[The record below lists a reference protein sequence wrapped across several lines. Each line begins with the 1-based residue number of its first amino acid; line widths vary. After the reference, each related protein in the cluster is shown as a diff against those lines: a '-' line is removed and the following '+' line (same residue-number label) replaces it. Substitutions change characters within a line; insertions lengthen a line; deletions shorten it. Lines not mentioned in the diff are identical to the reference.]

1 MKKTNYKI
9 YLMATTAILFGGGLL
24 VNSPAHAAEKK
35 PVPDTIS
42 DVPFQD
48 LKESDSI
55 LVMPSGAYLHGK
67 ATIFNKDS
75 SKIVA
80 TYDSN
85 QPLSTKNN
93 AIKIITVAEA
103 RKEIDESTGISLPNF
118 YSTRT
123 NVPPAQTQDNIVG
136 VNPGASIWENLSI
149 GANWQFSRAY
159 FASWPQSS
167 GQYLLWKAH
176 VDDGRIADMGDSRK
190 QYYDQRGAYGALI
203 KYSSPASYYT
213 STGTW
218 WHEMAFNSYAPKK
231 GTSYQVSNK

>member
-1 MKKTNYKI
+1 MKRPNCKI
-9 YLMATTAILFGGGLL
+9 CLMAITALIFGGGIL
-24 VNSPAHAAEKK
+24 VNSPTHAAEKK
-35 PVPDTIS
+35 PIPDTVS
-42 DVPFQD
+42 TMPFSD
-48 LKESDSI
+48 LKDTDSI

-75 SKIVA
+75 SKTVA
-80 TYDSN
+80 TYDSD
-85 QPLSTKNN
+85 QPLSTKNSG
-93 AIKIITVAEA
+93 IKKMTVAEA
-103 RKEIDESTGISLPNF
+103 RQEIGKSTGIALPNF

-123 NVPPAQTQDNIVG
+123 NVPPAQTQDHIVG
-136 VNPGASIWENLSI
+136 VNPGSSIWENLSI

-176 VDDGRIADMGDSRK
+176 IDDGRIADMGDSWK
-190 QYYDQRGAYGALI
+190 QYYDQKGAYGALI

-218 WHEMAFNSYAPKK
+218 WHEMAFNSYAPKS
-231 GTSYQVSNK
+231 GTSYEVANK